1 MKTVVMRLEGP
12 LQSWGVESKGAARGT
27 LAFPSRSGVMGMI
40 LAAIGLGGGQEEML
54 ERLSHGRMDVI
65 SWHRPG
71 RQMKEMTDFQ
81 TVGTCYDGKD
91 PWQSLMIPRKRDG
104 KASSTAAKIIRRHIL
119 QDAAFTVL
127 LEVDDGIADDVATA
141 LSCPAWPLFLGR
153 AAYIPSKFIYA
164 GTSDSITDAE
174 VLAEKVMK
182 GYDNDTIV
190 REEDGCTP
198 GAIVLTDVPLSFGKT
213 RRYCT
218 RYVTIS
224 RS

>member
-12 LQSWGVESKGAARGT
+12 LQSWGIESKGAARGT
-27 LAFPSRSGVMGMI
+27 LDFPSRSGVMGMI
-40 LAAIGLGGGQEEML
+40 LAAMGLGGSQEEML
-54 ERLSHGRMDVI
+54 ERLSPGRMDVI

-119 QDAAFTVL
+119 QDATFTVL

-141 LSCPAWPLFLGR
+141 LSYPAWPLFLGR
-153 AAYIPSKFIYA
+153 AAYIPSQFIYA
-164 GTSDSITDAE
+164 GTSDSIKDAE
-174 VLAEKVMK
+174 ILAEKVME
-182 GYDNDTIV
+182 GYDKDTIV

-218 RYVTIS
+218 RYVTVS